1 LSARSETEPQT
12 VAPTHAERST
22 LAVAAGA
29 RAGGLVLALGYLT
42 GLVGGPLAAAVAGLA
57 LITFGRCLRMDRI
70 DQALAAAGLAV
81 VAGALGIVAFRWG
94 SMELA
99 ELRSVQ
105 AVLGPTLLVGPET
118 TAVVVVVA
126 AVAATLAL
134 ALWVAA
140 LPVRGFGAWAWT
152 GLETLAMA
160 LALVTVFWG
169 PKVLLGLDGVP
180 DSEVVDSVAGWAAAS
195 AAAITLGIGGGLL
208 ARLVAARV
216 RVAVMAVA
224 ALALL
229 VSARLIAGAL

>member
-22 LAVAAGA
+22 LAVAAVA

-81 VAGALGIVAFRWG
+81 VAGALGITALRWG

-105 AVLGPTLLVGPET
+105 AVLGPTILVGPET
-118 TAVVVVVA
+118 TAVAVIVA

-160 LALVTVFWG
+160 LALVTAFWG

-229 VSARLIAGAL
+229 VAAGLIAGAL